1 MRHLAVISRLTGVS
15 TNVEASEVTLNAP
28 SIVKL
33 SAERSDISQLA
44 RVNQDLVITFTSG
57 EKLTVKNFYV
67 ANDQGA
73 SQLVLED
80 SHGALWW
87 VENPENGLHFEQIS
101 TIDDLLVT
109 AGESHE
115 GGALWPWLLGGA
127 VAAGGIAAIASSG
140 GGGSHHHDNDNGNP
154 DGGSGNGGTPGEENL
169 GQAVAASRESVSV
182 PDGNE
187 RIDPRPLWQRMVR
200 GEQGWR

>member
-101 TIDDLLVT
+101 TIDDLLIT

-115 GGALWPWLLGGA
+115 GGALWPWLLGA
-127 VAAGGIAAIASSG
+127 RLLPVESWPSHPREVAAVIIMITTMVILMMVPGTAA
-140 GGGSHHHDNDNGNP
+140 
-154 DGGSGNGGTPGEENL
+154 
-169 GQAVAASRESVSV
+169 R
-182 PDGNE
+182 
-187 RIDPRPLWQRMVR
+187 R
-200 GEQGWR
+200 GCGRK

>member
-127 VAAGGIAAIASSG
+127 VAAGGIVAIASSG
-140 GGGSHHHDNDNGNP
+140 GGSSHHHDNDNGNP
-154 DGGSGNGGTPGEENL
+154 DDGSGNGGTPGMRAEITE
-169 GQAVAASRESVSV
+169 VEITAAAITTRTFRAGKI
-182 PDGNE
+182 PHH
-187 RIDPRPLWQRMVR
+187 RRPL
-200 GEQGWR
+200 